1 MKICILGSI
10 NYDEIILPD
19 SQKREGVG
27 GIIYNVLPLA
37 YLFKEN
43 ATIQPVTNIGEDKI
57 DDVLN
62 LLKTYKNI
70 DVTGIK
76 ITPDGTNRVE
86 LFYRSGGQRD
96 EILNLKS
103 KQIVYEDVLP
113 YLDANIILI
122 NFITGMDLT
131 LQTIKKIRNN
141 STALL
146 ILDVHSL
153 TLGINSKGKRYL
165 QPIQNWYEWIENFD
179 VIQVNEQELNMLV
192 NKMVRFRKRDFM
204 KVAIKILNHGPR
216 VLLVTYGERGAR
228 VVYREEDEYCY
239 KLIRV
244 LNPGTVID
252 TTGCGDVFTAGFI
265 YGYVKYKDIPL
276 ATKIAVSVASL
287 KSSSIS
293 WSEFFEKVADVLQ

>member
-244 LNPGTVID
+244 LNHGTVID